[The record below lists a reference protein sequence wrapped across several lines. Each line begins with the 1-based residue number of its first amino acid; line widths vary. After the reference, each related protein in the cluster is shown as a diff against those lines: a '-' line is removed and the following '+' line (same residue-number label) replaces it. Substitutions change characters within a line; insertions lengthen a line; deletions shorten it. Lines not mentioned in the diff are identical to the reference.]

1 MNETLAPETL
11 IGDEDQGRR
20 PRKGLRVLWL
30 KTELLHPVDKGG
42 KIRTYEMLKR
52 LKRSHHI
59 TYVAL
64 DDGTAT
70 RQERDAAREYCHE
83 LVNIPFSLAPRRS
96 RRFYFELAKNAGS
109 RLPYAISRYQS
120 AALQRLVRE
129 RVASGG
135 YDVLVADFLV
145 QAINVPAGLPIATVL
160 FQHNVEAMIWQRHA
174 QNQSNGLSRR
184 YFEAQWQRMSVF
196 EREACQRFDAVVAVS
211 TDDCDTMRRDYGI
224 EHVAAVPTG
233 VDTDFFRP
241 SGREPA
247 IPHSLV
253 FTGSMDWMPNDDAI
267 RYFLDEAWPLIRQQ
281 VPDATLTVVGR
292 NPGPG
297 LIERAAKQTGVTVT
311 GRVDDVRPFM
321 ERARCFIVPIRI
333 GGGTRLKIYEAM
345 AMEKPVV
352 STTIGAEGL
361 PLRPHVDVLLEDD
374 AAAFAGTVARV
385 LRDDAYAGQIGREAA
400 NTVRTKFSWDH
411 VAERFTEL
419 LFEACDRSK

>member
-1 MNETLAPETL
+1 MNESVAPDTL
-11 IGDEDQGRR
+11 ITDLDQGRQ
-20 PRKGLRVLWL
+20 PRRGLRVLWL
-30 KTELLHPVDKGG
+30 KTELLHPIDKGG

-52 LKRSHHI
+52 LKKFHHI
-59 TYVAL
+59 TYAAL

-70 RQERDAAREYCHE
+70 RKERDEALEYCHE
-83 LVNIPFSLAPRRS
+83 LVSIPFQLAARRS
-96 RRFYFELAKNAGS
+96 SRFYFELAGNAGS
-109 RLPYAISRYQS
+109 SLPYAISRYES
-120 AALQRLVRE
+120 AALKQLVRE

-145 QAINVPAGLPIATVL
+145 QAINVPAPLPIATVL

-174 QNQSNGLSRR
+174 QNQSNGLARR
-184 YFEAQWQRMSVF
+184 YFRSQWQRMLAF

-211 TDDCDTMRRDYGI
+211 EDDCDTMRRDYAIGN
-224 EHVAAVPTG
+224 VAAIPTG

-241 SGREPA
+241 SGRERRVPR
-247 IPHSLV
+247 SLV

-267 RYFLDEAWPLIRQQ
+267 RYFLDEIWPSIQRQ
-281 VPDATLTVVGR
+281 VPDVTLTVVGR

-297 LIERAAKQTGVTVT
+297 LIERAARQSGVTVT

-321 ERARCFIVPIRI
+321 ERAACFIVPIRI

-361 PLRPHVDVLLEDD
+361 PLRPGIDVLLEDQPE
-374 AAAFAGTVARV
+374 AFAGAVVRV
-385 LRDDAYAGQIGREAA
+385 LMDDDFAGRVGVEAA
-400 NTVRTKFSWDH
+400 DTVRTRFSWDH
-411 VAERFTEL
+411 VALRFTDL
-419 LFEACDRSK
+419 LDDACRRSK